1 MLPGSI
7 LNGCTTQGSSPSG
20 CHTRWNPK
28 LIQMGNI
35 KFIDF
40 TSCNLYQIFDFICR
54 TMHLLMYIHIYICTH
69 THIYI
74 CVPWKAYLLWIETGS
89 QKIVKHFCSIFVSST
104 FKASFLW
111 WNSLGPMRWIG
122 TIIPPAWNHDDFT
135 ILAAMSKRRTRSAWP
150 HVSPKLDLLVFLM
163 FYRASMEETQFKS
176 VMSSPDQAEW
186 ICPNCPFPDCW
197 TIPIYQVISIHWSS
211 PIITGTIDRRLRS
224 ALRKM
229 RIAKNFQVL
238 IAKGGCLSVKIW
250 QLKWTVLCDDHKLF
264 RTKWQGN

>member
-1 MLPGSI
+1 M
-7 LNGCTTQGSSPSG
+7 
-20 CHTRWNPK
+20 
-28 LIQMGNI
+28 
-35 KFIDF
+35 KF
-40 TSCNLYQIFDFICR
+40 
-54 TMHLLMYIHIYICTH
+54 
-69 THIYI
+69 
-74 CVPWKAYLLWIETGS
+74 
-89 QKIVKHFCSIFVSST
+89 
-104 FKASFLW
+104 
-111 WNSLGPMRWIG
+111 LGPMRWIG

-150 HVSPKLDLLVFLM
+150 HVSPQLELQGFLM

-238 IAKGGCLSVKIW
+238 IAKGGCLSVKKYRNWSEQYFVMITSCSGQNDKEIKNW
-250 QLKWTVLCDDHKLF
+250 LQIKQLSSEFHQIREFFDVWKLQNEKWHLKDCRVGVFSTHVFKWWKFQLAVLVFLTF
-264 RTKWQGN
+264 TG